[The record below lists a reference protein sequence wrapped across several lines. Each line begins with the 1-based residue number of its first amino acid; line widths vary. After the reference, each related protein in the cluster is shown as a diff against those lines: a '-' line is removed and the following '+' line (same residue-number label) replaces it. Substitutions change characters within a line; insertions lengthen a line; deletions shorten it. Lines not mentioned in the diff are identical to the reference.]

1 MLLLL
6 NNKLVTRISQGYT
19 YHYRIF
25 KSLAPKFAPVFI
37 FNGFLQSMRSWTKY
51 IKYFIDDSNVIIADL
66 PGAGSADT
74 IKIGEFN
81 LNILAEL
88 VNEIICETKS
98 VKVDIIA
105 ASYGAGIAYSFA
117 RNYPEK
123 VNHLTV
129 AGVISKLPP
138 ETKIKIERS
147 VEYIKNNQMRLFSNL
162 MIENLLN
169 SNYKSKITNF
179 GLIERLLRH
188 QFKSLSNNEKE
199 KYIQNAHHLLNR
211 FGIDELHSK
220 MPFNLSQG
228 EKQRVAIARAIANSA
243 DLIIADEPTSS
254 LESKQ
259 GFEIVR
265 LLAKYANDEGKCVV
279 VASHDLRLKDFADRM
294 IYLEDGFIKINS

>member
-6 NNKLVTRISQGYT
+6 NNKLVTLTSHGFS

-25 KSLAPKFAPVFI
+25 KSPAPKFATVFI

-51 IKYFIDDSNVIIADL
+51 IKYFIDNSNVIIADL

-81 LNILAEL
+81 LNIFAEL
-88 VNEIICETKS
+88 VNEIICETQS
-98 VKVDIIA
+98 EKVDIIA

-117 RNYPEK
+117 RKYPEK

-147 VEYIKNNQMRLFSNL
+147 VEYVKNNQMRLFSNL

-199 KYIQNAHHLLNR
+199 KYIQNAHHLLTQSEIEIEPISEIKKLVVTGEYDILTEPQSGREIASKFSNCI
-211 FGIDELHSK
+211 FTTIKNADHLFHLEQLEL
-220 MPFNLSQG
+220 
-228 EKQRVAIARAIANSA
+228 
-243 DLIIADEPTSS
+243 
-254 LESKQ
+254 
-259 GFEIVR
+259 
-265 LLAKYANDEGKCVV
+265 
-279 VASHDLRLKDFADRM
+279 
-294 IYLEDGFIKINS
+294 

>member
-81 LNILAEL
+81 LNIFAEL
-88 VNEIICETKS
+88 VNEIICETQS
-98 VKVDIIA
+98 EKVDIIA

-117 RNYPEK
+117 RKYPEK

-138 ETKIKIERS
+138 EIKIKIERS
-147 VEYIKNNQMRLFSNL
+147 VEYVKNNQMRLFSNL

-169 SNYKSKITNF
+169 SKYKSKITNY
-179 GLIERLLRH
+179 GIIERLLRQ
-188 QFKSLSNNEKE
+188 QFNSLSSNEKE
-199 KYIQNAHHLLNR
+199 KYINNAHHLLTQSEIEIEPISEIKKLVVTGEYDMLTEPQSGREIASKFSNSIFTTIKNADHLFHLEQLETTLALIKR
-211 FGIDELHSK
+211 FFRE
-220 MPFNLSQG
+220 
-228 EKQRVAIARAIANSA
+228 
-243 DLIIADEPTSS
+243 EP
-254 LESKQ
+254 LESLP
-259 GFEIVR
+259 G
-265 LLAKYANDEGKCVV
+265 
-279 VASHDLRLKDFADRM
+279 
-294 IYLEDGFIKINS
+294 INSVEYY

>member
-6 NNKLVTRISQGYT
+6 NNKLVTLTSHGFS

-25 KSLAPKFAPVFI
+25 KSPAPKFPTVFI

-51 IKYFIDDSNVIIADL
+51 IKYFIDNSNVIIADL

-81 LNILAEL
+81 LNIFAEL

-98 VKVDIIA
+98 EKVDIIA

-117 RNYPEK
+117 RKYPEK

-138 ETKIKIERS
+138 EIKIKIERS
-147 VEYIKNNQMRLFSNL
+147 VEYLKKNEMRLFSNL

-169 SNYKSKITNF
+169 SKYKSKITNY
-179 GLIERLLRH
+179 GIIERLLRQ
-188 QFKSLSNNEKE
+188 QFNSLSSNEKE
-199 KYIQNAHHLLNR
+199 KYINNAHHLLTQSEIEIEPISEIKKLVVTGEYDMLTEPQSGREIASKFSNSIFTTIKNADHLFHLEQLETTLALIKR
-211 FGIDELHSK
+211 FFRE
-220 MPFNLSQG
+220 
-228 EKQRVAIARAIANSA
+228 
-243 DLIIADEPTSS
+243 EP
-254 LESKQ
+254 LESLP
-259 GFEIVR
+259 G
-265 LLAKYANDEGKCVV
+265 
-279 VASHDLRLKDFADRM
+279 
-294 IYLEDGFIKINS
+294 INSVEYY